1 MNQTKRSPI
10 LNWLMAFVAS
20 KPGVWF
26 YKNIV
31 RHLDAPLLRWSKG
44 RINIAV
50 GLPVMLVATIGA
62 KSGEK
67 RTQPLLVTI
76 DSPNLILI
84 ASNFGQ
90 THHPSW
96 YYNLR
101 KNPLAEV
108 TYQGQTRTYH
118 AHEASGAERER
129 CWALALN
136 LYAGYANYQSRT
148 ARQIPVMVLVPH
160 E

>member
-1 MNQTKRSPI
+1 MKQPKRPSI
-10 LNWLMAFVAS
+10 LTLLKAFVAT

-26 YKNIV
+26 YKHIV

-44 RINIAV
+44 RINLAI
-50 GLPVMLVATIGA
+50 GLPVMLVSTIGA

-67 RTQPLLVTI
+67 RSQPLLVTI
-76 DSPNLILI
+76 DAPNLILV

-90 THHPSW
+90 ARHPSW

-108 TYQGQTRTYH
+108 TYQGQTRTYN
-118 AHEASGAERER
+118 AHEANGAERER
-129 CWALALN
+129 CWKLAQN
-136 LYAGYANYQSRT
+136 LYAGYAKYQSRT